1 MENVVKEE
9 KKAKKYSQTFSVEVP
24 KYMYNSDTDSLKIV
38 GVRNLQ
44 QEIESYR
51 DTSLEYILDRFLTPE
66 MELKLQDDYINNIYD
81 EEINIDNRDFFER
94 ETERQNLI
102 EELEL
107 NGIKPNNIKEVEKYL
122 LEKYEKKEEV
132 IEDEK
137 KKDE

>member
-107 NGIKPNNIKEVEKYL
+107 NGIKPT
-122 LEKYEKKEEV
+122 
-132 IEDEK
+132 
-137 KKDE
+137 

>member
-51 DTSLEYILDRFLTPE
+51 YTSLEYILDRFLTPE

-137 KKDE
+137 KKD